1 MVLHRWEREV
11 GVRELRDRLGSY
23 LEQVEQGGEVIVTRR
38 GRRIAR
44 ISGLGAEPLE
54 DLARR
59 VLIRLPAGPRS
70 PRRGRVKATGPVS
83 DLVAEQ
89 RR

>member
-1 MVLHRWEREV
+1 M
-11 GVRELRDRLGSY
+11 RELHDRLSSY

-44 ISGLGAEPLE
+44 ISGLDVDRPLE

-59 VLIRLPAGPRS
+59 GLLRLPQGPRPS
-70 PRRGRVKATGPVS
+70 RRARVKAAGPVS